1 MGADAARW
9 EEVWPSDNHLPG
21 ARPKTGPPRP
31 DRPLGCDKGID
42 SPPKIPPAF
51 HFRPR
56 RRVCADCLLCK
67 SVANLSR
74 GPDRGGRGR
83 AGVARS
89 GAEAPP
95 PRRRGPARGPIG
107 GDLPDIFGRHACGM
121 PGGARARAGRRARA
135 RRPGGRARARR
146 PGGRARA
153 GVRAWAWGVPATAG
167 VRAYVRAWTC
177 APATEPRRPI
187 LECAAEGRPTEPRSP
202 SVAGPLPQNSGVT
215 SKNVGRQRSTGRFRY
230 ISVGHSAHE
239 RKVGPCVAV
248 LRGPS
253 VDR

>member
-1 MGADAARW
+1 MRGRGRCTPAPWRW

-31 DRPLGCDKGID
+31 DRPPGCDKGID
-42 SPPKIPPAF
+42 SPTKIPPAF

-56 RRVCADCLLCK
+56 RRVWADCLLCK

-83 AGVARS
+83 A
-89 GAEAPP
+89 
-95 PRRRGPARGPIG
+95 RGPVGWLSGDAR
-107 GDLPDIFGRHACGM
+107 GRHACGM
-121 PGGARARAGRRARA
+121 TGGVRAGAGWHARVCV
-135 RRPGGRARARR
+135 RVGVC
-146 PGGRARA
+146 A
-153 GVRAWAWGVPATAG
+153 GVRQ
-167 VRAYVRAWTC
+167 
-177 APATEPRRPI
+177 
-187 LECAAEGRPTEPRSP
+187 RSR
-202 SVAGPLPQNSGVT
+202 VLLARCLKTRGAT